1 MSYIYLVEDD
11 ADLANEIKK
20 ALEKWDNQVWIC
32 QDFKNVDQEIK
43 NKQLDLIMLDIHL
56 PYYDGFYW
64 CAKLRNITTNPI
76 LFLSSASEEMNIIHA
91 LSLGGDDFL
100 QKPFSSDLLIAKIM
114 AILRRSQVQF
124 KGEKYK
130 ELRLEE
136 LSLFYR
142 ETELPVS
149 PNEAKMLKHL
159 MKVAPHVLKREELM
173 DYLWESEDFV
183 DENTLSVNVSR
194 LRKKMQEANL
204 PYQIETVR
212 GLGYRLL

>member
-1 MSYIYLVEDD
+1 MNKIYLIEDD
-11 ADLANEIKK
+11 RDLANEIKK
-20 ALEKWDNQVWIC
+20 TLSKWENEVYLV
-32 QDFKNVDQEIK
+32 QDFKKVNQEIK
-43 NKQLDLIMLDIHL
+43 DIQPDLILLDIHL
-56 PYYDGFYW
+56 PYFDGFYW
-64 CAKLRNITTNPI
+64 CDQIRKESTTPI
-76 LFLSSASEEMNIIHA
+76 LFLSSVSEEMNIIHA

-142 ETELPVS
+142 ETELLVS

>member
-1 MSYIYLVEDD
+1 M
-11 ADLANEIKK
+11 
-20 ALEKWDNQVWIC
+20 
-32 QDFKNVDQEIK
+32 
-43 NKQLDLIMLDIHL
+43 
-56 PYYDGFYW
+56 
-64 CAKLRNITTNPI
+64 
-76 LFLSSASEEMNIIHA
+76 
-91 LSLGGDDFL
+91 
-100 QKPFSSDLLIAKIM
+100 
-114 AILRRSQVQF
+114 
-124 KGEKYK
+124 
-130 ELRLEE
+130 
-136 LSLFYR
+136 
-142 ETELPVS
+142 PVS

>member
-1 MSYIYLVEDD
+1 MNKIYLIEDD
-11 ADLANEIKK
+11 RDLANEIKK
-20 ALEKWDNQVWIC
+20 TLSKWENEVYLV
-32 QDFKNVDQEIK
+32 QDFKKVNQEIK
-43 NKQLDLIMLDIHL
+43 DIQPDLILLDIHL
-56 PYYDGFYW
+56 PYFDGFYW
-64 CAKLRNITTNPI
+64 CDQIRKESTTPI
-76 LFLSSASEEMNIIHA
+76 LFLSSVSEEMNIIHA

-124 KGEKYK
+124 KVEKYK

-142 ETELPVS
+142 ETELLVS

>member
-1 MSYIYLVEDD
+1 
-11 ADLANEIKK
+11 
-20 ALEKWDNQVWIC
+20 
-32 QDFKNVDQEIK
+32 
-43 NKQLDLIMLDIHL
+43 
-56 PYYDGFYW
+56 
-64 CAKLRNITTNPI
+64 
-76 LFLSSASEEMNIIHA
+76 MNIIHA

-142 ETELPVS
+142 ETELLVS